1 MRWGTWVRRG
11 PTDTDGPVDGP
22 AGPGEAMPGRVLRF
36 VAPATGALL
45 VWSSLAF
52 AGYAAGWTVH
62 QHRAQ
67 AELVS
72 HQSVPTR
79 RSAAP
84 APCIESTP
92 AVGQL
97 AGILQIPAIGLTA
110 PVEEGTGDAE
120 LAVAVGH
127 APASVLPGASGTA
140 VLLAHDVSYFV
151 HIDALRPGD
160 LIRFVNRCSTVTF
173 SVTGHQVVAAGSPV
187 FNTPGPGSLVL
198 DTCWPTNA
206 LFFTS
211 HRLLVTAAEVSAPTP
226 ARSASRSG
234 HGVVLRSPTSSRA
247 PASPAVSPAP
257 ITPTVD
263 QVSYQVPAPAA
274 LVAQG
279 LTLTQNEAPMGTMTL
294 TGDPSPAWV
303 ESPGPMAV
311 TAAALEAYFGGVHA
325 MAQDEQA
332 WWSAIAPG
340 VPMAGPLVGGEIVG
354 HDAPLD
360 VTIDSSGGTVTS
372 VTLSTEVTVAGG
384 SAPGSYAESV
394 VLPVS
399 GGTVTIGS
407 WGMARA

>member
-1 MRWGTWVRRG
+1 VRRG
-11 PTDTDGPVDGP
+11 TADTGCPVDGL
-22 AGPGEAMPGRVLRF
+22 AGTGKAMPGRVLRA
-36 VAPATGALL
+36 VIPATGALL

-72 HQSVPTR
+72 HESVPAR
-79 RSAAP
+79 RSAPP

-97 AGILQIPAIGLTA
+97 AGILEIPAIGLTA

-140 VLLAHDVSYFV
+140 VLLAHDVSYFI
-151 HIDALRPGD
+151 HIDALHPGD

-173 SVTGHQVVAAGSPV
+173 SVTGQQVVAAGSPV

-211 HRLLVTAAEVSAPTP
+211 HRLLVTAVEVSAPTP
-226 ARSASRSG
+226 ARSPARSG
-234 HGVVLRSPTSSRA
+234 HGSVRRSGTPSRNSSG
-247 PASPAVSPAP
+247 PAVSPAP
-257 ITPTVD
+257 IAPTVD

-279 LTLTQNEAPMGTMTL
+279 LTLTQNEVPMGTMTL

-311 TAAALEAYFGGVHA
+311 TAAALEAYFGGIRA
-325 MAQDEQA
+325 MAQNEPA
-332 WWSAIAPG
+332 WWAAIAPG

-360 VTIDSSGGTVTS
+360 VSIDSVGGAVAS
-372 VTLSTEVTVAGG
+372 VTLSTGVTVAGG
-384 SAPGSYAESV
+384 SAPGGYSESV
-394 VLPVS
+394 VAPVS

-407 WGMARA
+407 WGMTRA